1 MERDSGSGEDFIKV
15 EEIQPVCLLMGMF
28 QSIREK

>member
-1 MERDSGSGEDFIKV
+1 MVSGEDFIEV
-15 EEIQPVCLLMGMF
+15 EEIEPVCLLMGMF